1 MTAIPRPVEAV
12 IFDMDGLLLDT
23 ESVYR
28 RAMIAAASGMGYD
41 FSDDFCRSMVGTA
54 EAEIRHMLQ
63 QQFGADFPIA
73 GLFQACEIE
82 MARRL
87 ETGVP
92 VKAGAAELI
101 GDLATRK
108 LPMAVATS
116 TVRRIAEHHLQRAGL
131 LEHFAAVCTREDVTR
146 GKPHPDIFVAAAGK
160 LGVRPERCLVLED
173 SYPGVRAAHASGAM
187 TIMVPDML
195 PATDELRA
203 LCVAV
208 ARDLH
213 DVRAMLQMPTISDGV
228 VAKR

>member
-1 MTAIPRPVEAV
+1 MKAFPSPVEAV

-28 RAMIAAASGMGYD
+28 SAMVASAVAMGYD
-41 FSDDFCRSMVGTA
+41 FPDDFCRSMVGTA
-54 EAEIRHMLQ
+54 EAEIHLMLQ
-63 QQFGADFPIA
+63 QRFGADFPIA
-73 GLFQACEIE
+73 GLFTACEIE

-87 ETGVP
+87 EAGVP

-101 GDLATRK
+101 GELAARK

-116 TVRRIAEHHLQRAGL
+116 TVRRIAEHHLHRVGL

-146 GKPHPDIFVAAAGK
+146 GKPHPDLFLAAAEK
-160 LGVRPERCLVLED
+160 LGVRTERCLVLED

-187 TIMVPDML
+187 AVMVPDML

-208 ARDLH
+208 VRDLH
-213 DVRAMLQMPTISDGV
+213 EVRAMFG
-228 VAKR
+228 

>member
-1 MTAIPRPVEAV
+1 MTTLPFPVEAV

-28 RAMIAAASGMGYD
+28 RAMIASATGMGYD
-41 FSDDFCRSMVGTA
+41 FPEEFCHSMVGTA
-54 EAEIRHMLQ
+54 EAEIHLILQ
-63 QQFGADFPIA
+63 RRFGADFPID
-73 GLFQACEIE
+73 GLFKACELE

-87 ETGVP
+87 EPGVP
-92 VKAGAAELI
+92 VKTGAAELI
-101 GDLATRK
+101 GELTVRK

-131 LEHFAAVCTREDVTR
+131 LEHFTAVCTREDVTR
-146 GKPHPDIFVAAAGK
+146 GKPHPDIFLAAAAR
-160 LGVRPERCLVLED
+160 LGVRPERCVVLED

-187 TIMVPDML
+187 AIMVPDML

-208 ARDLH
+208 VRDLH
-213 DVRAMLQMPTISDGV
+213 DVRAMLDGS
-228 VAKR
+228 